1 MVRRILLLLLPSR
14 MQIQIPLMQMGSS
27 RTRLFS
33 CAVQEL
39 HFLGQETLVSSFPA
53 WSVSPTDPRELSTGW
68 VYSRVGIQRE
78 NLLKLIMLT
87 ELWIENVGSS
97 SEILGPQPHFQSNGE
112 ECLCYFQQSG
122 NTELWSKP
130 RTICP
135 TEGRMCFHCSSVV
148 MNRVTTDENMRK
160 ISTLLVKSY
169 NDFEQLS
176 CTDQLERRRT
186 NICSCGPESSQ
197 KYFKEQQS

>member
-27 RTRLFS
+27 STRLFS

-39 HFLGQETLVSSFPA
+39 HFLGQETLVSSFSA
-53 WSVSPTDPRELSTGW
+53 WSVSPHWPKSAQHRLG
-68 VYSRVGIQRE
+68 VQQSRNSKGKPAKTHHANWTVNWKCR
-78 NLLKLIMLT
+78 LKLWDT
-87 ELWIENVGSS
+87 RVTATLWKQWRGMFVLFSAIRD
-97 SEILGPQPHFQSNGE
+97 
-112 ECLCYFQQSG
+112 
-122 NTELWSKP
+122 TELWSKP

-135 TEGRMCFHCSSVV
+135 TEGRMCFHCSSVM